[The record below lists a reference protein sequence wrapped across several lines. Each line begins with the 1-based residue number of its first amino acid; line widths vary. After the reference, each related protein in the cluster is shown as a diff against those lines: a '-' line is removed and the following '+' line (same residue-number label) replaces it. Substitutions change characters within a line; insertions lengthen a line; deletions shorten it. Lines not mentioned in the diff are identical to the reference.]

1 MGVDSGSED
10 RAYEALAQHPRIA
23 DLVAL
28 TRSLMS
34 RAVEARRGEVR
45 PEQVAEV
52 AVANRLVR
60 DDTITELGN
69 VMDVLGRGPS
79 NDAEQSLVCALAAHV
94 VARHPPQNREDQERV
109 ANDLLWLAAHTS
121 FDATGLIDRALG
133 EGAGPVWNAVG
144 DRVRRIDEGQSTAL
158 GRGEALVG
166 ALALASSRSS
176 AAAAQVS
183 ALAAHAR
190 DPKLARA
197 LAGARSAGDAPPLP
211 AQIVGEF
218 APAPRSPAM
227 TVVLALTGVLL
238 VLHTA
243 RAFGRIALAYRRPAE
258 IRVSDDGGVRV
269 HWRTEVLGRTLGDR
283 DVLVPRSGL
292 AQATR
297 EVRYPRLALYAGL
310 LALAVGTYTGVSAFV
325 DGVRAASPSLLG
337 AGLLVV
343 ILGLAADFVLSSIA
357 PGMRGRCRVLVVP
370 RTGRR
375 LCVGGVDVQAADA
388 ILARIAHS

>member
-1 MGVDSGSED
+1 MGTDAEEP
-10 RAYEALAQHPRIA
+10 AYEALAQHPHAA

-28 TRSLMS
+28 ARALML
-34 RAVEARRGEVR
+34 RAVEARRGD
-45 PEQVAEV
+45 PLPDLVAEI
-52 AVANRLVR
+52 AVANHLVR
-60 DDTITELGN
+60 DDTGTPFGN
-69 VMDVLGRGPS
+69 VMDVLAHGPS
-79 NDAEQSLVCALAAHV
+79 NETEQSLVRALAAHV
-94 VARHPPQNREDQERV
+94 VARHPPQNREDEERV
-109 ANDLLWLAAHTS
+109 ANDLLWLAAHTF

-133 EGAGPVWNAVG
+133 DAAAPIWNAVG
-144 DRVRRIDEGQSTAL
+144 DRVRQIDDGQSKTL

-166 ALALASSRSS
+166 AIALASSRSS
-176 AAAAQVS
+176 AATAQVS
-183 ALAAHAR
+183 ALAARAR

-197 LAGARSAGDAPPLP
+197 LSGTRAAGDSPSMPAPIL
-211 AQIVGEF
+211 GEL
-218 APAPRSPAM
+218 APAPRSPAI
-227 TVVLALTGVLL
+227 TVLLALTGVLL
-238 VLHTA
+238 VLHAA
-243 RAFGRIALAYRRPAE
+243 RAFGKIALAYRKPAE

-269 HWRTEVLGRTLGDR
+269 HWRTEMLGRTLGDR

-343 ILGLAADFVLSSIA
+343 IVGLAADFVLSSIA
-357 PGMRGRCRVLVVP
+357 PGIRGRCRVLVVP
-370 RTGRR
+370 RSGRR

-388 ILARIAHS
+388 MLARLAHP